1 MKAGI
6 YFSMSN
12 VTGIV
17 SSLLSKSRNAF
28 VSDYSEEDN
37 F

>member
-6 YFSMSN
+6 YFAMPN
-12 VTGIV
+12 ATGIV
-17 SSLLSKSRNAF
+17 SSLSKSRNAF